1 MRCFNKMIL
10 SASLLSLVAIAPV
23 SAFSAEFKVRVLNF
37 KTCVEKS
44 KLGKQEQES
53 FDALKKQ
60 MENVLNEKE
69 KTLNEMAEKFEDP
82 DYLDSLSPEAETEL
96 KRKFRAISQEA
107 SQQQSQ
113 YMQTL
118 QQANVKV
125 LDKLDGAIIKASE
138 AVAAKNGYNLVI
150 NEDSSY
156 FYDKNLDISEE
167 VISAMDENFEKE
179 TKAAQ

>member
-1 MRCFNKMIL
+1 MRCFSKIIFSVSIL
-10 SASLLSLVAIAPV
+10 SLLAIAPV
-23 SAFSAEFKVRVLNF
+23 NAFSAEFKVRVLNF

-138 AVAAKNGYNLVI
+138 AVAEKNGYNLVL
-150 NEDSSY
+150 NEDSTY
-156 FYDKNLDISEE
+156 FYDKNLDISDE
-167 VISAMDENFEKE
+167 VIAVMDENFEKE
-179 TKAAQ
+179 TKTAQ